1 MSDDKGQSDKGPGEK
16 GSGESKKRPRGP
28 RPLSDLVADLVD
40 PIVSKKAGMTS
51 GLLSAWPEIA
61 GLRLEQGC
69 RPEKLLWPARRSEDD
84 PFQGATLVVACEGA
98 FVLRLQHESHELI
111 ARVNGYFGYPAV
123 ARLKIVQKPVE
134 HHRINRKIPVKPLTP
149 RDQRT
154 IAEATARIE
163 SPRLRSALERFGE
176 AILGRNAADR
186 ERNGR

>member
-1 MSDDKGQSDKGPGEK
+1 MSNDKGPSDKGLGEK
-16 GSGESKKRPRGP
+16 GSGEGKKRPRGP